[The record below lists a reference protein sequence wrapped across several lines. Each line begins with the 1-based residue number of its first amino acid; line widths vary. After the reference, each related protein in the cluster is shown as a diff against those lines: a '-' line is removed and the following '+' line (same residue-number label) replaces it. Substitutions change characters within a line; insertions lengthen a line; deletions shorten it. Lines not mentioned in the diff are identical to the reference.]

1 MRLSDSQHGVLHTLR
16 EFGPQK
22 AVEVHGPRG
31 MDGKRKIKLEWAG
44 APLATL
50 TKLESAGL
58 VTVQRAEPVRPVNA
72 VGGKGHPRVALTI
85 TITDA
90 GRAALA

>member
-1 MRLSDSQHGVLHTLR
+1 MRLSDSQHGVLNTLR
-16 EFGPQK
+16 EFGPQM
-22 AVEVHGPRG
+22 AIEVHGPRD
-31 MDGKRKIKLEWAG
+31 MSGKRKVKLEWHC
-44 APLATL
+44 APGPTLA
-50 TKLESAGL
+50 KLESAGL

-72 VGGKGHPRVALTI
+72 VGKPGHPRVALTI